1 MSNIQFLKLT
11 LNKKKILW
19 NIILP
24 IILLVGSNLWPVN
37 NAICR
42 VLMIVSA
49 VYLLAFLCIIWVKS
63 YKKHK
68 RITIFIM
75 IIILVFFAYM
85 SIGSL
90 FEDEATT
97 LELRKNYIQEL
108 KHYEGVRYVWGGENM
123 LGMDCSGLPRKALRN
138 ALLKTAFTN
147 GNGKYL
153 RYAIK
158 TWWLDAS
165 AEALANGYQ
174 HYVTTDG
181 TEGTVSN
188 ASEHHLSPGDLAIT
202 EDGRH
207 VMVFLEE
214 DTWISAD
221 PLQGKVIIEKPSISH
236 NTWFEA
242 KVKFYT
248 WCVLIPYHN
257 Y

>member
-1 MSNIQFLKLT
+1 
-11 LNKKKILW
+11 
-19 NIILP
+19 
-24 IILLVGSNLWPVN
+24 
-37 NAICR
+37 
-42 VLMIVSA
+42 
-49 VYLLAFLCIIWVKS
+49 
-63 YKKHK
+63 
-68 RITIFIM
+68 M

-165 AEALANGYQ
+165 A
-174 HYVTTDG
+174 
-181 TEGTVSN
+181 
-188 ASEHHLSPGDLAIT
+188 
-202 EDGRH
+202 
-207 VMVFLEE
+207 
-214 DTWISAD
+214 
-221 PLQGKVIIEKPSISH
+221 
-236 NTWFEA
+236 
-242 KVKFYT
+242 
-248 WCVLIPYHN
+248 
-257 Y
+257 